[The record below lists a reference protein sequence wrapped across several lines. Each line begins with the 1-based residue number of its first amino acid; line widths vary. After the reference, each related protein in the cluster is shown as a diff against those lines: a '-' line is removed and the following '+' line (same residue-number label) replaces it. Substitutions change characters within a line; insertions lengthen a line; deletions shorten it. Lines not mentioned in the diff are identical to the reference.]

1 MLSLLAFQ
9 EKETFF
15 ILKLSKQ
22 EGKKE
27 NEGEISR
34 RRQKEK
40 RGYWMMVALRRLV
53 C

>member
-1 MLSLLAFQ
+1 MLSLPVFQ
-9 EKETFF
+9 EKDTFF

-34 RRQKEK
+34 RQKEK